1 MREFTFD
8 DGFALSEILD
18 KMNIDI
24 DMNAMGD
31 ALRQGDKQA
40 QAYMGGQLMLTLVK
54 KLHLARPEIVAFVA
68 SMTGDNKDEVK
79 KYKLSKIKEFFIE
92 LFKQEGLADFF
103 S

>member
-31 ALRQGDKQA
+31 ALKQGDKQA
-40 QAYMGGQLMLTLVK
+40 QASW
-54 KLHLARPEIVAFVA
+54 A
-68 SMTGDNKDEVK
+68 DN
-79 KYKLSKIKEFFIE
+79 YLNTC
-92 LFKQEGLADFF
+92 
-103 S
+103 

>member
-68 SMTGDNKDEVK
+68 SMTGDNKEEVK